1 MFFIDNGTKRAFS
14 HAEHNDNGLPQD
26 FGRLEDTIFIP
37 EFVLPFSFITF
48 ATMNCSPLLAQ

>member
-14 HAEHNDNGLPQD
+14 QAKYNNNGHQEV
-26 FGRLEDTIFIP
+26 FGRFGDTIFIP

-48 ATMNCSPLLAQ
+48 ATMNCSLLLAQ